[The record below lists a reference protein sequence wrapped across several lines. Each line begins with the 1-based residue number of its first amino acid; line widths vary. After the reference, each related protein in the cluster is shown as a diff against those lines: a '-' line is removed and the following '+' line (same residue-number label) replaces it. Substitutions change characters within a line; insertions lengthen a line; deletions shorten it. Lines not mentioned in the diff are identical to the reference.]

1 MRGVLRRSFLAAC
14 AAVLFSGL
22 AVAQDYPVRPV
33 KIVVPFPAGGS
44 NDIIARIVAQKLAER
59 SGQTFIVEN
68 RGGAGGNIGA
78 ESVANAEADGYTL
91 LLTAPP
97 PLTINASLY
106 KKLPFDPAKAFAPVA
121 LIASVPIVLVVNPS
135 VQAKNVGE
143 LIALAKAKPGTLNF
157 GSSGIGSTNHLA
169 GELLRS
175 MAGIDI
181 VHVPYRGAAPAMN
194 DLLAGQIP
202 FMFDNMPAV
211 LPQVQGKAINAIAV
225 AGAKRTEALPDVPTV
240 AETIPGFE
248 ASSWFGLVA
257 PAKTPAPVRAKL
269 SGELETILKMPDVK
283 KRLAELGA
291 EPGTVFGDAFGQFM
305 TDETAKWG
313 KLVKASGAT
322 VD

>member
-1 MRGVLRRSFLAAC
+1 
-14 AAVLFSGL
+14 
-22 AVAQDYPVRPV
+22 
-33 KIVVPFPAGGS
+33 
-44 NDIIARIVAQKLAER
+44 
-59 SGQTFIVEN
+59 
-68 RGGAGGNIGA
+68 
-78 ESVANAEADGYTL
+78 
-91 LLTAPP
+91 
-97 PLTINASLY
+97 
-106 KKLPFDPAKAFAPVA
+106 
-121 LIASVPIVLVVNPS
+121 
-135 VQAKNVGE
+135 
-143 LIALAKAKPGTLNF
+143 
-157 GSSGIGSTNHLA
+157 
-169 GELLRS
+169 
-175 MAGIDI
+175 MAGVDI

-225 AGAKRTEALPDVPTV
+225 AGAKRAEALPDVPTV
-240 AETIPGFE
+240 ADTIPGFE

-257 PAKTPAPVRAKL
+257 PAKTPAPALAKL

-291 EPGTVFGDAFGQFM
+291 EPGAVFGDAFGQFM